1 MEDRVLA
8 PAFVLLAAVLAI
20 SSPSKASAA
29 DPSGIWAKDDGSAK
43 VEIKKCG
50 RGLCGSVVW
59 LRTPNNS
66 RGKPLHDVRNENAS
80 LRGRPIIGLPL
91 FSNMR
96 LTAPNT
102 WVGNVYNPV
111 EGRIYTDVK
120 LTLVSSRQIVL
131 RGCRTWLMCGEKTWT
146 RSTLPADA
154 TPPQLIE
161 VKEPAEPGTPEK
173 AEPRS
178 VPQSEAPM
186 IEASNER
193 ESLSAP
199 GFTLVTS
206 VREDLLPLSD
216 DDVLGMAMT
225 GVAPA
230 PATVAPSLTETAEAE
245 QQWPWMQRRSAR
257 LSSARNVAQA
267 QAAPAAPSV
276 AKPKPKPFVSGIA
289 RAMALATAP
298 FSNCGPGP
306 SASTRNAY
314 CREGKAEAGRQGV
327 AGAVALGAA
336 PFGRRRRQSDRR
348 ILGSSAPNALELAD
362 QNRSPLAPVGA
373 VDCVYCQMKS

>member
-20 SSPSKASAA
+20 SSPSEASAA

-59 LRTPNNS
+59 LRNPNNS
-66 RGKPLHDVRNENAS
+66 RGQPLHDVRNENAS

-120 LTLVSSRQIVL
+120 LTLVSRQQIVL
-131 RGCRTWLMCGEKTWT
+131 RGCRSWLMCGEKTWT
-146 RSTLPADA
+146 RSTLPPDA
-154 TPPQLIE
+154 TTPQLIE
-161 VKEPAEPGTPEK
+161 VKAPAEPGTPEK
-173 AEPRS
+173 AEPRPA
-178 VPQSEAPM
+178 PQPEAPM
-186 IEASNER
+186 IEASSDR

-199 GFTLVTS
+199 GFTLVSRLGKSTATL
-206 VREDLLPLSD
+206 RRRRPEHGD
-216 DDVLGMAMT
+216 DGRCASAGHGRAIADRDCCRRRRRA
-225 GVAPA
+225 VAVDEA
-230 PATVAPSLTETAEAE
+230 PFGAARLNSERGPGPSRTRGAGSCEAKAEAV
-245 QQWPWMQRRSAR
+245 RH
-257 LSSARNVAQA
+257 
-267 QAAPAAPSV
+267 
-276 AKPKPKPFVSGIA
+276 GIA
-289 RAMALATAP
+289 RAVALDAAP
-298 FSNCGPGP
+298 FPSCGPGP
-306 SASTRNAY
+306 SARTRNAY
-314 CREGKAEAGRQGV
+314 CREGKAEAARQGV

-336 PFGRRRRQSDRR
+336 PSGGRPRYADCR
-348 ILGSSAPNALELAD
+348 ILGSSTPNALEFAD

-373 VDCVYCQMKS
+373 VDCVYCPKE

>member
-20 SSPSKASAA
+20 SSPSEASAA

-59 LRTPNNS
+59 LRNPNNS

-120 LTLVSSRQIVL
+120 LTLVSRQQIVL

-146 RSTLPADA
+146 RSTLPPDRGR
-154 TPPQLIE
+154 LRSCIE
-161 VKEPAEPGTPEK
+161 VKAPAEPGTTEK

-178 VPQSEAPM
+178 VPQPEAPM
-186 IEASNER
+186 VEASSER
-193 ESLSAP
+193 ERLSAP
-199 GFTLVTS
+199 GFTLVSTS
-206 VREDLLPLSD
+206 ARQEPLPLSG
-216 DDVLGMAMT
+216 DDVLSMVAMT
-225 GVAPA
+225 GVTPA
-230 PATVAPSLTETAEAE
+230 ATTVAPSLTETAAAE
-245 QQWPWMQRRSAR
+245 EQWPWMQRRSAR
-257 LSSARNVAQA
+257 LASTRNVAQA
-267 QAAPAAPSV
+267 QAAPAAPSF
-276 AKPKPKPFVSGIA
+276 AKPKPKPFVMASQGQWPWMQRRSRAAAQA
-289 RAMALATAP
+289 RAPAPATPIVVKAKP
-298 FSNCGPGP
+298 KPVARESQEQWPWVQRR
-306 SASTRNAY
+306 SVVVVATRT
-314 CREGKAEAGRQGV
+314 AG
-327 AGAVALGAA
+327 
-336 PFGRRRRQSDRR
+336 
-348 ILGSSAPNALELAD
+348 
-362 QNRSPLAPVGA
+362 
-373 VDCVYCQMKS
+373 Y